1 MTFDAWF
8 ATNFVG
14 YQNEVE
20 DGSYLAIEYKRE
32 MKSVWDYQQNKIDT
46 LISHINEALDGFE
59 DGEFNYCHKQLM
71 KALGDKT

>member
-8 ATNFVG
+8 ATNFEG
-14 YQNEVE
+14 CQNEVE
-20 DGSYLAIEYKRE
+20 GGSYLAIEYKRE
-32 MKSVWDYQQNKIDT
+32 MKMVWDFQQSKIDA

>member
-1 MTFDAWF
+1 MNYDEWFKSLNQNGRETYFLGQEWTISKEAW
-8 ATNFVG
+8 N
-14 YQNEVE
+14 
-20 DGSYLAIEYKRE
+20 
-32 MKSVWDYQQNKIDT
+32 YQQNKIDT

>member
-1 MTFDAWF
+1 MTFDEWF

-14 YQNEVE
+14 YQNDVVE
-20 DGSYLAIEYKRE
+20 GSYLAIEYKRE
-32 MKSVWDYQQNKIDT
+32 MKSVWDFQQSKIDT
-46 LISHINEALDGFE
+46 LISNINEALDGFE